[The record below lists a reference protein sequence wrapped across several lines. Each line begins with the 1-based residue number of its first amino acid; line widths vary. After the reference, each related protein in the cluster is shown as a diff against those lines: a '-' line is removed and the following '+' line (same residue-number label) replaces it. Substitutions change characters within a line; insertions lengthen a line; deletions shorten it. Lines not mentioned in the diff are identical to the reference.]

1 VDSGAQSCVTRNRY
15 RIWAASHAPRF
26 PRPAALGNDNA
37 RRAHEGVEGG
47 MESGAAA
54 LENYAA
60 QRANATKSDMQA
72 RRYLRATS
80 LSSVQ
85 TAGPRRSKPHRSSL
99 LCWFGRRHSSPSEEP
114 ASRRARLKVITLRM
128 WEASPKRIG
137 LVRSAMGITID
148 LNQRNGSLTCN
159 FKD

>member
-1 VDSGAQSCVTRNRY
+1 
-15 RIWAASHAPRF
+15 
-26 PRPAALGNDNA
+26 
-37 RRAHEGVEGG
+37 

-85 TAGPRRSKPHRSSL
+85 TAGPRRSKPIEAAYFVGSVGVTLHHQKNRPL
-99 LCWFGRRHSSPSEEP
+99 VEP
-114 ASRRARLKVITLRM
+114 A
-128 WEASPKRIG
+128 
-137 LVRSAMGITID
+137 
-148 LNQRNGSLTCN
+148 
-159 FKD
+159 